1 MLTLHHLLTSRSSRI
16 IWLLEALGVEYNLV
30 THKRDQ
36 NMRAQA
42 DLAAIHPLGKA
53 PTIVDD
59 DLVLIESATILRYI
73 AERYGNGRF
82 MPPAGTNARA
92 KHDEWLDYSE
102 SSLMMPVILKLS
114 SLMGGGQN
122 SLADFAAPEFEK
134 VMDHVASGVAPGPFL
149 MGKELTLA
157 DMQISY
163 CLSLME
169 SAGLLQ
175 NRPAVT
181 AYWQR
186 LQAEPSFK
194 RTIEIG
200 GPMVSPYAQMVS
212 TFEKD

>member
-16 IWLLEALGVEYNLV
+16 IWLLEALGIEYNLV

-53 PTIVDD
+53 PTIVDG

-82 MPPAGTNARA
+82 MPPPGTNARA
-92 KHDEWLDYSE
+92 KHDEWLDYAE

-114 SLMGGGQN
+114 SLMGGGQS

-134 VMDHVASGVAPGPFL
+134 VMDHVASGVTPGPFL
-149 MGKELTLA
+149 MGEGLTLA
-157 DMQISY
+157 DMQMSY

-175 NRPAVT
+175 NRPAVA

-186 LQAEPSFK
+186 LQAEPGFK
-194 RTIEIG
+194 HAIEIG
-200 GPMVSPYAQMVS
+200 GPMVSPYARMLE
-212 TFEKD
+212 TFEKG